1 MDELLLLVRRDFPNY
16 TITTGDDFSWAPATK
31 TIRVDAKQNSPAQ
44 LLHEI
49 AHAELDH
56 QTFSRDIQLIEME
69 REAWEYCT
77 KVLAPRYDVSLAM
90 DDDVVQESLDS
101 YRLWLT
107 SRSSCPHCGAIG
119 LQKAKDTYSCM
130 HCHVQ
135 WQVNEARAC
144 RLIRTI
150 KNTPGIPRCVT
161 DHQNKI

>member
-16 TITTGDDFSWAPATK
+16 TIATGGDFSWAPATK
-31 TIRVDAKQNSPAQ
+31 TITVDAKQNSPAQ

-49 AHAELDH
+49 AHAELGH

-119 LQKAKDTYSCM
+119 LQKAKATYSCM

-135 WQVNEARAC
+135 WQVNEARTC

-150 KNTPGIPRCVT
+150 K
-161 DHQNKI
+161 

>member
-1 MDELLLLVRRDFPNY
+1 MSIDELLLLVKRDFPDY
-16 TITTGDDFSWAPATK
+16 TITTSDDFSWAPATK
-31 TIRVDAKQNSPAQ
+31 TITVDIKQNSPAQ

-49 AHAELDH
+49 AHAELGH

-69 REAWEYCT
+69 REAWEHCT
-77 KVLAPRYDVSLAM
+77 RVLALRYGISLSM
-90 DDDVVQESLDS
+90 DDDIVQESLDS
-101 YRLWLT
+101 YRSWLT

-135 WQVNEARAC
+135 WQVNEARSC

-150 KNTPGIPRCVT
+150 K
-161 DHQNKI
+161 

>member
-1 MDELLLLVRRDFPNY
+1 MSIDELLLLVRRDFPDY
-16 TITTGDDFSWAPATK
+16 TVAAGDDFSWAPAAK
-31 TIRVDAKQNSPAQ
+31 TITVDTKHNSPAQ
-44 LLHEI
+44 LLHEV
-49 AHAELDH
+49 AHAELGH

-77 KVLAPRYDVSLAM
+77 KVLAPRYDVSLTM

-101 YRLWLT
+101 YRSWLT

-135 WQVNEARAC
+135 WQVNEARTC

-150 KNTPGIPRCVT
+150 K
-161 DHQNKI
+161 

>member
-1 MDELLLLVRRDFPNY
+1 MSIDELLLLVRRDFPNY
-16 TITTGDDFSWAPATK
+16 TITTGDDFSWAPVAK
-31 TIRVDAKQNSPAQ
+31 TITVDTKQNSPAQ
-44 LLHEI
+44 LLHEV
-49 AHAELDH
+49 AHAELGH

-101 YRLWLT
+101 YRSWLT

-135 WQVNEARAC
+135 WQVNEARTC

-150 KNTPGIPRCVT
+150 K
-161 DHQNKI
+161 